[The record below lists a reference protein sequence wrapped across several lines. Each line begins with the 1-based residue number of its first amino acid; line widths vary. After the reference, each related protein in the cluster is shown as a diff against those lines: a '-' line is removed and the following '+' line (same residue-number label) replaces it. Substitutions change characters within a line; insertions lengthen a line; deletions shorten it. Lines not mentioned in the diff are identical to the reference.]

1 MIRLLPLLYVTTN
14 GSGSQVFDLASVDG
28 NSAVE
33 FNKVNFVSCTSR
45 GEIDGYRQGLEVGC
59 GMFGGTPSLTLAGAW
74 SGGYRISTTNIFAI
88 SDAMTDPIF
97 KAGSGFSMQNRFFS
111 DINVDLGSTAAF
123 FDFTPAMFPNDNTVQ
138 LNGAQFQRNGVFDTS
153 DTTIIPNMDQTDL
166 CSKWEGCVGIRNT
179 SQGGKLSVSSSSTLA
194 T

>member
-1 MIRLLPLLYVTTN
+1 MYVTTN

-166 CSKWEGCVGIRNT
+166 CSKWEGLQLKVVTIVQINRDDIDKKHT
-179 SQGGKLSVSSSSTLA
+179 VSR
-194 T
+194 